1 MSEPEQ
7 QPDRERPFLTG
18 LRRLGV
24 VLMLPLVGA
33 ALLWWL
39 PSSPTQTRWVSLGVI
54 VVALAGWYIWRDE
67 E

>member
-1 MSEPEQ
+1 
-7 QPDRERPFLTG
+7 
-18 LRRLGV
+18 
-24 VLMLPLVGA
+24 MLPLAGA

-39 PSSPTQTRWVSLGVI
+39 PSSPTQTRWISLGVI

>member
-7 QPDRERPFLTG
+7 QPDRERPLLTG

-24 VLMLPLVGA
+24 VLMLPLAGA

-39 PSSPTQTRWVSLGVI
+39 PSSPTQTRWISLGVI

>member
-1 MSEPEQ
+1 M
-7 QPDRERPFLTG
+7 LTG